1 MVCSTAWILL
11 GFVLLSEPCM
21 LRSLGEGF
29 GAGQG
34 GGSQVISFLRT
45 KRELEKGLLAV
56 IRRASPE
63 KGWDVQ
69 GDLRGLLVC

>member
-1 MVCSTAWILL
+1 M
-11 GFVLLSEPCM
+11 
-21 LRSLGEGF
+21 
-29 GAGQG
+29 
-34 GGSQVISFLRT
+34 ISFLRT